1 MESFNYKIENMYDDQ
16 KDRHFNRIKAEKY
29 IGKNPEVMKQFAALI
44 RSEIEKSISQ
54 LQEAIDLKDIH
65 QLKKIGHRLKG
76 ATLTAGMQ
84 ILSECAIRFSEMSS
98 FSQEFAE
105 QCLLQL
111 KEESFL
117 VMEILERE
125 VVSIV

>member
-1 MESFNYKIENMYDDQ
+1 MNDDQ
-16 KDRHFNRIKAEKY
+16 KAKHFDRIKAGKY

-44 RSEIEKSISQ
+44 RLEIQKSISQ
-54 LQEAIDLKDIH
+54 LKDAIELKDIQ

-84 ILSECAIRFSEMSS
+84 ILSECAIRFSEMTS
-98 FSQEFAE
+98 FNQEIAE
-105 QCLLQL
+105 QYLLQL

-117 VMEILERE
+117 VMELLERE
-125 VVSIV
+125 IE

>member
-1 MESFNYKIENMYDDQ
+1 MESFDYKLENMNDDQ

-125 VVSIV
+125 VV